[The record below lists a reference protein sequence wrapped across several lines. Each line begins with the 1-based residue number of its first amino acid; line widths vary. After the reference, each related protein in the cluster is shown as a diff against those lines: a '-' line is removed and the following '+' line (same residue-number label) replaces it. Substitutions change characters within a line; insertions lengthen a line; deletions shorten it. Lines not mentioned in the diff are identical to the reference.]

1 MQIAVIILSLL
12 CAALAALAFVL
23 IRRAGAISA
32 DLAATTLRAEQAESG
47 LAEVRTERDALRA
60 QAQTADA
67 RLRDAGSELARL
79 AERLSGL
86 DEQRRADSAAS
97 EQRLRETL
105 ASRDALHA
113 QELASKASLHQS
125 QLASVQQ
132 AQKSIEGKLAEFSQ
146 MMEKSFG
153 QLAGNALEKSQQQ
166 LLELSRQR
174 LAADRAEAATDIERR
189 REAVDKLIAPIAETL
204 RKTDEKLAA
213 MEQARTGSYATLS
226 EQVRAMQTE
235 GAALRQ
241 ETARLVRSLREP
253 QIRGRYGEVQLK
265 RVAELAGMR
274 PYCDFKEQDH
284 TINDAGQALRPDMI
298 VQLPNG
304 RELVIDAKAN
314 LKPYLDAMEATSPQ
328 DVETHLRRYA
338 DGIVEQ
344 ATKLARKDYYQQY
357 KGSPDFV
364 VMFLPGDQF
373 LDAALSRRPD
383 LLESAA
389 AQNVLLASPASL
401 IAMLRAVAVGFRE
414 QRLAQ
419 EAEALLELGR
429 TLHERA
435 RVAFEHVS
443 KLGDSLETAV
453 KKYNE
458 FCSSYESRLEP
469 TLRQF
474 EAAGVRGSKDLPELS
489 PVVVRPRTLALP
501 DAPATRADA

>member
-1 MQIAVIILSLL
+1 MEIAVIVLSLL
-12 CAALAALAFVL
+12 SAALAALAFVL
-23 IRRAGAISA
+23 VRRSSQSAALLAGM
-32 DLAATTLRAEQAESG
+32 TQRAEEAER
-47 LAEVRTERDALRA
+47 AAADFKAERDALRA
-60 QAQTADA
+60 QAALAGDRIAQANAEAA
-67 RLRDAGSELARL
+67 RLNARL
-79 AERLSGL
+79 AAL
-86 DEQRRADSAAS
+86 DEQRRADSAAA
-97 EQRLRETL
+97 EQRLRESL
-105 ASRDALHA
+105 ASRDAIHA
-113 QELASKASLHQS
+113 QELASKASLHQA
-125 QLASVQQ
+125 QLSSVQQ
-132 AQKSIEGKLAEFSQ
+132 AQKNVESKLAEFSQ

-153 QLAGNALEKSQQQ
+153 QLAGAALERSQQQ

-274 PYCDFKEQDH
+274 PYCDFKEQDQ
-284 TINDAGQALRPDMI
+284 TINDSGQALRPDMI

-443 KLGDSLETAV
+443 KLGDALESAV

-474 EAAGVRGSKDLPELS
+474 EAAGVRGSKDLPELA
-489 PVVVRPRTLALP
+489 PVVVRPRALALP
-501 DAPATRADA
+501 DAPGGRTEA